1 MGKIC
6 RHCGAS
12 MGDNDRFC
20 ENCGAKYEEVVDNAL
35 NNSINEPI
43 TYGNNAQQSVTVNS
57 NYEIDNYS
65 VGKTV
70 ILSIVTL
77 GIYAI
82 YWGYKL
88 TKDINELCKDKM
100 KPLPNYF
107 LAIFLSIITLGL
119 YGAYWSYQVAKRLYE
134 ISPVY
139 GVEVKEKPQYMLLVA
154 ELGGFT
160 VGATAALWLFYICKN
175 MNTLRI
181 PYNDGFRN
189 LNAEIKQNYS
199 TTGNK
204 VQLVISIILAIML
217 IVINVYNFTGGKAS
231 INSENMTA
239 DSGKYL
245 LNSQILIDN
254 DGFQGYL
261 DEELDRIDSDFQKS
275 ECCKMNPGYNLRYE
289 NVTSADLL
297 SDRRNF
303 DVYISNRANENINA
317 SDSPQFSYFLFDADG
332 DSLIDTIM
340 IAFYSYG
347 TMGNGWSDFLW
358 DEITETVKR
367 NLTVLTDLSAE
378 KRKQVYATLWGDQ
391 EQGGDPQW
399 ARTKESTV
407 CKVGNFHIRAAFV
420 SSAESNFIFTSIQD
434 EDWLNNLFSDC
445 NIIDLS
451 SNDTL

>member
-6 RHCGAS
+6 KQCGAVI
-12 MGDNDRFC
+12 GDNDRFC
-20 ENCGAKYEEVVDNAL
+20 ENCGAKYEEVNENFV
-35 NNSINEPI
+35 NNPVNEPVK
-43 TYGNNAQQSVTVNS
+43 YANYVQQSNP
-57 NYEIDNYS
+57 DNTGYKINKYS
-65 VGKTV
+65 FGKLLG
-70 ILSIVTL
+70 LSIVTL

-82 YWGYKL
+82 YWAYKL
-88 TKDINELCKDKM
+88 NKDINKLCKDKIDSF
-100 KPLPNYF
+100 LNYF
-107 LAIFLSIITLGL
+107 AVIILSIITFGI
-119 YGAYWSYQVAKRLYE
+119 YGVVYNYKIGKKLYE

-139 GVEVKEKPQYMLLVA
+139 GVEIKEKPQYMFLLA
-154 ELGGFT
+154 ELAPFT
-160 VGATAALWLFYICKN
+160 LGITGIIWGVKLCNN
-175 MNTLRI
+175 MNILRM

-189 LNAEIKQNYS
+189 PNAEIKQNYS

-204 VQLVISIILAIML
+204 VQFVISIILAIMI

-231 INSENMTA
+231 INSENMA
-239 DSGKYL
+239 VDSGKYL
-245 LNSQILIDN
+245 LNSQMLIDN
-254 DGFQGYL
+254 DGFQRYL

-367 NLTVLTDLSAE
+367 NLTVLTDLSTE
-378 KRKQVYATLWGDQ
+378 KRNQVYATLWGDQ
-391 EQGGDPQW
+391 EQDGDPQW
-399 ARTKESTV
+399 ARTKVPTV

-451 SNDTL
+451 SNGTL

>member
-1 MGKIC
+1 MGRIC
-6 RHCGAS
+6 KHCGAVI
-12 MGDNDRFC
+12 GDNDRFC
-20 ENCGAKYEEVVDNAL
+20 ENCGAKYEEVNENFV
-35 NNSINEPI
+35 NNPVTEPVK
-43 TYGNNAQQSVTVNS
+43 YANYVQQSNPDNS
-57 NYEIDNYS
+57 GYKINKYS
-65 VGKTV
+65 FGKLLG
-70 ILSIVTL
+70 LSIVTL

-82 YWGYKL
+82 YWAYKL
-88 TKDINELCKDKM
+88 NKDINKLCKDKIDSF
-100 KPLPNYF
+100 LNYF
-107 LAIFLSIITLGL
+107 AVIILSIITFGI
-119 YGAYWSYQVAKRLYE
+119 YGVVYNYKIGKKLYE

-139 GVEVKEKPQYMLLVA
+139 GVEIKEKPQYMFLLA
-154 ELGGFT
+154 ELAPFT
-160 VGATAALWLFYICKN
+160 LGITGIIWGVKLCNN
-175 MNTLRI
+175 MNILRM

-189 LNAEIKQNYS
+189 PNAEIKQNYS

-204 VQLVISIILAIML
+204 VQFVISIILAIMI

-231 INSENMTA
+231 INSENMA
-239 DSGKYL
+239 VDSGKYL

-297 SDRRNF
+297 SDRRKF

-399 ARTKESTV
+399 ARTKAPTV

>member
-6 RHCGAS
+6 RHCGTVI
-12 MGDNDRFC
+12 GDNDKFC
-20 ENCGAKYEEVVDNAL
+20 ENCGAKYEEVNRNFVNNPMNESVKYANYVQRSNMDN
-35 NNSINEPI
+35 SDYKINK
-43 TYGNNAQQSVTVNS
+43 
-57 NYEIDNYS
+57 YS
-65 VGKTV
+65 FGKLLG
-70 ILSIVTL
+70 LSIVTF

-82 YWGYKL
+82 YWAYKL
-88 TKDINELCKDKM
+88 NKDINKLCKDKIDSF
-100 KPLPNYF
+100 LNYF
-107 LAIFLSIITLGL
+107 AVIILSIITFGI
-119 YGAYWSYQVAKRLYE
+119 YGVVYTYKIGKKLYE

-139 GVEVKEKPQYMLLVA
+139 GVEIKEKPQYMFLLA
-154 ELGGFT
+154 ELTPFT
-160 VGATAALWLFYICKN
+160 LGITGIIWGVKICNN
-175 MNTLRI
+175 MNTLRM

-189 LNAEIKQNYS
+189 TDVEIKQKYS
-199 TTGNK
+199 TAGNI
-204 VQLVISIILAIML
+204 VQLVISIILAIVLM
-217 IVINVYNFTGGKAS
+217 IINGFNFIGEKVP
-231 INSENMTA
+231 INIA
-239 DSGKYL
+239 GDSGKYL

-289 NVTSADLL
+289 NVTSADSL
-297 SDRRNF
+297 SDRRSF
-303 DVYISNRANENINA
+303 EVYISNRANENINA

-340 IAFYSYG
+340 IGFYSYG
-347 TMGNGWSDFLW
+347 TMGNGWGDFLW
-358 DEITETVKR
+358 DEIAETVKR
-367 NLTVLTDLSAE
+367 NLTILTDLSAE
-378 KRKQVYATLWGDQ
+378 KRNQVYATLWGDQ
-391 EQGGDPQW
+391 EQDGDPQW
-399 ARTKESTV
+399 ARTKVPTV